1 MTVYVSPA
9 GTDPLRLTA
18 DTEDELHTIAAQIH
32 VSRTDYHPT
41 PFPHYRL
48 DPWRRDAAVQ
58 AGNTRPRPQPPAQRP
73 PVAPRAGDIVV
84 LTKAA
89 SVQFAVRPR
98 LFRVIHVHDWPTYD
112 GWAWIDGYEL
122 NPAGDAVERRT
133 VFVSLD
139 GLRKATKHA
148 GRRAA

>member
-58 AGNTRPRPQPPAQRP
+58 AGNTRPRPQPAQRT
-73 PVAPRAGDIVV
+73 PVAPNSGDIVV
-84 LTKAA
+84 LSRAA
-89 SVQFAVRPR
+89 SVQFVNPR
-98 LFRVIHVHDWPTYD
+98 LFRVIRVHDWPTYD

-122 NPAGDAVERRT
+122 NPAGDAVDQRT

>member
-58 AGNTRPRPQPPAQRP
+58 AGNTNPRRETPQRTPVTPRP
-73 PVAPRAGDIVV
+73 GDVLH
-84 LTKAA
+84 LTKTA
-89 SVQFAVRPR
+89 SVQFAARPI
-98 LFRVIHVHDWPTYD
+98 LFRVIRVHDWPTYD
-112 GWAWIDGYEL
+112 GWAWLDGYEID
-122 NPAGDAVERRT
+122 PTGYAVDQRT
-133 VFVSLD
+133 VFVALD

-148 GRRAA
+148 GRSAA